1 MFIRSISP
9 FFIAGSFLAFNLAA
23 QSAEPRDSHQAI
35 TPTVTTTAVVGLV
48 SNQTAKLSVL
58 NLNPVISGPAAS
70 GPAAC
75 NVQLQFFDVA
85 GNAVGPNRV
94 VTNFAPQTTT
104 VLDADRNT
112 LNPPGVT
119 ATIRGQIR
127 GVVTVN
133 PALPVALPVAFPG
146 PGFCTVL
153 VTLEIIDNAT
163 QSTVSLTTETRTISP
178 GDANSHAI
186 R

>member
-1 MFIRSISP
+1 MFHHSISS
-9 FFIAGSFLAFNLAA
+9 ILAAGSFFAIALAA
-23 QSAEPRDSHQAI
+23 QPAEPRDSHQAGQLS
-35 TPTVTTTAVVGLV
+35 VTTTAVVGLV
-48 SNQTAKLSVL
+48 TGQTARLSVL
-58 NLNPVISGPAAS
+58 NLNPVVTGPAAT
-70 GPAAC
+70 GPANC
-75 NVQLQFFDVA
+75 NVELQFFDVA
-85 GNAVGPNRV
+85 GNAVGANKI
-94 VTNFAPQTTT
+94 VTNFAPQTAI
-104 VLDADRNT
+104 VFDADRIT

-133 PALPVALPVAFPG
+133 PVLPVAAPG

-163 QSTVSLTTETRTISP
+163 QSTVSLTTETRTISSFP
-178 GDANSHAI
+178 SVSAGM